1 MLTTTY
7 PIPQNSLMPPP
18 ADEQLSQAYRA
29 AQVEAAG
36 LTARAASSCSVGGP
50 IQATPTADAISVESG
65 AGAIIT
71 DDDIATAP
79 VVTDASL
86 QNAFQQSQTVA
97 PAVSATYARLGGRRF
112 RQMRAFG
119 QRSGGGGQ
127 FAGGG
132 NSAQFAGPGSGAQF
146 GAPGSNVAPP
156 GTAGSLASGAGA
168 PIDWT
173 SMMSYSP
180 EPGTGEAWDPPG
192 SLQPAANSGFPAGSG
207 GTGGQGPGGVATSN
221 PYSPVSNFPGTPWG
235 QPSTSGPGRCC
246 NPGGWAGLSWWA
258 KLLIVGGG
266 AIVVVYKAAE
276 GR

>member
-1 MLTTTY
+1 M
-7 PIPQNSLMPPP
+7 
-18 ADEQLSQAYRA
+18 
-29 AQVEAAG
+29 
-36 LTARAASSCSVGGP
+36 
-50 IQATPTADAISVESG
+50 ESG

-168 PIDWT
+168 PIDCM

-246 NPGGWAGLSWWA
+246 NPGGWAGLS
-258 KLLIVGGG
+258 LVGQAFNRWRRGNRGVQSGG
-266 AIVVVYKAAE
+266 RPINDSMYPTEEKYQSMSADWIPVGSLGVISSVVAWLVAW
-276 GR
+276 RVS